1 MVLTVAERPLLTSA
15 PETLVEAPA
24 ATPAAPVEDAP
35 RLRLR
40 DRLAA
45 LLAVPDHA
53 ERERR
58 RLRRLDDARMM
69 LEHAHATITRCWVQ
83 DAFYV
88 VRDGR
93 GSIRPVSP
101 LGLLVTSRTDVA
113 GACLVGAVAHASSTV
128 DRRERRGP
136 AATAV
141 DLLWSE
147 LADRYPEAVTGP
159 GVLPAWDD
167 PHPGARAARVRD
179 LARWNDDPRRDKDEV
194 LGLLDGAVSRTV
206 SAAVR

>member
-1 MVLTVAERPLLTSA
+1 MA
-15 PETLVEAPA
+15 EAPR
-24 ATPAAPVEDAP
+24 P
-35 RLRLR
+35 RLR

-45 LLAVPDHA
+45 LFTVPDQA

-58 RLRRLDDARMM
+58 RLRRLDDARGM
-69 LEHAHATITRCWVQ
+69 LERAHATIAECWVQ

-93 GSIRPVSP
+93 GSLRPVSP
-101 LGLLVTSRTDVA
+101 FGLLMTSRSEVA

-136 AATAV
+136 AAIAV

-147 LADRYPEAVTGP
+147 LAERHPEAVSGP
-159 GVLPAWDD
+159 GLLPAWDD

-179 LARWNDDPRRDKDEV
+179 LARWNDYPRRDKTEV
-194 LGLLDGAVSRTV
+194 LGLLDGAVSRAI

>member
-1 MVLTVAERPLLTSA
+1 MVGTAVVERP
-15 PETLVEAPA
+15 
-24 ATPAAPVEDAP
+24 PVVLDAP
-35 RLRLR
+35 
-40 DRLAA
+40 
-45 LLAVPDHA
+45 PPP
-53 ERERR
+53 RR
-58 RLRRLDDARMM
+58 RLRERLTAWFAVPEPAERELRRVRRLEDARAM
-69 LEHAHATITRCWVQ
+69 LERAHRLVSDCWVQ

-93 GSIRPVSP
+93 GEVRPVSP
-101 LGLLVTSRTDVA
+101 FGLLLTSRREVT

-141 DLLWSE
+141 DMLWSE
-147 LADRYPEAVTGP
+147 LADRHPDAVTGP
-159 GVLPAWDD
+159 AVLPAWDD

-179 LARWNDDPRRDKDEV
+179 LARWNDDPRRHRDDV
-194 LGLLDGAVSRTV
+194 LELLDGAVSRTI